1 MTDITSYFSDY
12 VKSEVMEA
20 LVEKL
25 GYSKEKAEEALFTGG
40 LKIYS
45 TINVEMQKQLE
56 DVYDNFTEILVG
68 NTDKVRGGPVLIDWR
83 LNKAGNI
90 IDESGNTIYYHQ
102 DNLLN
107 EDSNLVIE
115 NGTYNINDNGDI
127 IINNKKN

>member
-45 TINVEMQKQLE
+45 TINVEMQ
-56 DVYDNFTEILVG
+56 
-68 NTDKVRGGPVLIDWR
+68 
-83 LNKAGNI
+83 
-90 IDESGNTIYYHQ
+90 
-102 DNLLN
+102 
-107 EDSNLVIE
+107 
-115 NGTYNINDNGDI
+115 
-127 IINNKKN
+127 NN